1 LRLSEQHLRELGESG
16 LERRLLVEERSTG
29 GGGGLFGPKVMVVE
43 IRLQKAC
50 ADSQRSFPRLNGIAP
65 QVVAGGAFVQFS
77 TIR

>member
-1 LRLSEQHLRELGESG
+1 LRLSEQHLRKLREIG
-16 LERRLLVEERSTG
+16 LECGLLVEEPSAG

-50 ADSQRSFPRLNGIAP
+50 ADSQRSFPRLSGIAP
-65 QVVAGGAFVQFS
+65 QEGAGGAFVQFS